1 MSFSIVMAWDNMMIE
16 RFSFEFRKVIGFAL
30 SRLAIGK
37 EVRPKLIA
45 TRWHTF
51 SRALVVVKF

>member
-16 RFSFEFRKVIGFAL
+16 RFSFECRKVIGFAL

-51 SRALVVVKF
+51 PALWLW